1 MKRHEGDYM
10 NALTRL
16 VAGLALLLSAAVAG
30 AQPPG
35 PRAGTPVERRP
46 GLTQERID
54 ELAHKHDGLY
64 GALAPQN
71 LNKKR
76 PKAAFDLTGVW
87 FIDLRRAF
95 ADFMFGPPYPE
106 FYEAGQTAMREAAEA
121 RKAGKPYRDSI
132 GQCYPAG
139 MPMIMTRVWPIAM
152 VQKPT
157 VIYMMFGFTN
167 SLRIIYLDG
176 RPFTDTDIAIP
187 TYNGESIGHWEG
199 NALVIHTKY
208 FETNQHWIDQGIP
221 VSDQFEMTERVSL
234 LDKGMTL
241 QIEYTMTDPK
251 NWQGEWK
258 STKRWTRQDWSDV
271 PEVECLPNLNENL
284 PSTEKGHAA
293 VEAREKAKEGGAA
306 KPDAGGASAP
316 APK

>member
-1 MKRHEGDYM
+1 MSAPM
-10 NALTRL
+10 SALARL
-16 VAGLALLLSAAVAG
+16 TVGLVFLFAAVAAT

-35 PRAGTPVERRP
+35 PRAGTGGPVERRP

-54 ELAHKHDGLY
+54 ELAHKHDGFY

-71 LNKKR
+71 LKKSR
-76 PKAAFDLTGVW
+76 PKAPFDLTGVW
-87 FIDLRRAF
+87 FIDLRHAF

-106 FYEAGQTAMREAAEA
+106 FNEAGQTAMREAAEA

-152 VQKPT
+152 VQEPT
-157 VIYMMFGFTN
+157 VVYMMFGFTN
-167 SLRIIYLDG
+167 SLRLIYLDG
-176 RPFTDTDIAIP
+176 RKFTDPDIAIP

-199 NALVIHTKY
+199 KALVIHTKY

-221 VSDQFEMTERVSL
+221 VSDQFEMTERVTL

-251 NWQGEWK
+251 NWKGEWK
-258 STKRWTRQDWSDV
+258 STKRWMREDYSDV

-293 VEAREKAKEGGAA
+293 VEAREKAKESPPAA
-306 KPDAGGASAP
+306 PSAP